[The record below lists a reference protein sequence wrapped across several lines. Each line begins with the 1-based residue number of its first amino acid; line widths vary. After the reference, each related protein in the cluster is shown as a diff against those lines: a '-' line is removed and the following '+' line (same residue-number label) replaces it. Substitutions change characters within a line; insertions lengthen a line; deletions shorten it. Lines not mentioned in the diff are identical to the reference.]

1 MSGAGH
7 MDFAAVR
14 LNMPPEPARQAR
26 RDTGWTHLGW
36 WQRITGGRGDQQA
49 ALPMYD
55 AVVAR
60 ARQPHWYLAGHVP
73 DTLDGRFDMVA
84 AVLSMVLLRLE
95 AEEPAGAT
103 PTAQLTERF
112 IEDMDAQVRQ
122 IGFGDMVV
130 GKHVGRMMGM
140 LGGRLGAYRDGLAGA
155 GDMDAALVRNLYRGE
170 APPADAVA
178 HVRDGLSA
186 LRRALDDVSIAAM
199 MRGELP

>member
-49 ALPMYD
+49 ALPLYD

-140 LGGRLGAYRDGLAGA
+140 LGGRLGAYRDGLADGTFE
-155 GDMDAALVRNLYRGE
+155 AALVRNLYRGD
-170 APPADAVA
+170 APAPDALTHVA
-178 HVRDGLSA
+178 TE
-186 LRRALDDVSIAAM
+186 LRAFRAALDGVAIDDLLA
-199 MRGELP
+199 GTLP